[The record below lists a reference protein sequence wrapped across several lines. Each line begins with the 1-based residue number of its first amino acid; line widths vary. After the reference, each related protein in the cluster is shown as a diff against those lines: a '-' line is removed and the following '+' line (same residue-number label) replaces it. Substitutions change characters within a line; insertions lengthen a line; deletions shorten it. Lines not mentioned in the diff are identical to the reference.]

1 MYTTGNCWQKARGSE
16 MEKFEKDYTIR
27 YNTRDRKTK
36 KEAYD
41 NVFTVTAYTEINAI
55 NKLLNMLDKQFS
67 FAYNQNQ

>member
-1 MYTTGNCWQKARGSE
+1 

-55 NKLLNMLDKQFS
+55 NKLLNMLEYTKKDLIRINLIGYKVEG
-67 FAYNQNQ
+67 